1 MNYPEPVLDD
11 LYRELILDHYRNP
24 RNKGTLI
31 SPTCKS
37 EGYNPVCGDEIA
49 VELLLD
55 GGVIKDVAFHG
66 RGCSISQASGSMM
79 TDAVKG
85 RSPAE
90 ARKIVAAF
98 KHMMTDPED
107 EPAEELGDLE
117 ALQGVAKFPVR
128 VKCATL
134 AWRVLEEGLEE
145 SEAAASAK

>member
-31 SPTCKS
+31 APTCKS

-85 RSPAE
+85 KSPAE
-90 ARKIVAAF
+90 ARKVVAAF

-145 SEAAASAK
+145 SESAPSTK